1 MDIKKLAE
9 EIIGGRR
16 LTLKEECM
24 GLIDTDLDEL
34 TSAADRIREKLTG
47 NRADLCAIISGRL
60 GRCPE
65 NCRFCSQSVW
75 NHTGIDN
82 HSFLDIDTIL
92 EDCEKYAK
100 MGVDR
105 YSIVTAGRLC
115 EGEDL
120 EKSIESYAAL
130 HEKFPEMVL
139 CASQGLM
146 TSEAYRRMKK
156 AGVTM
161 VHMNIE
167 TSKRYFPNVCTSHSY
182 EEKLEAIGRAKE
194 AGLDICCGGIIG
206 MGETFEDRIDM
217 ALTIAGLHVQ
227 SIPLNA
233 LVPIKGTP
241 FGNMPLLRNEDFLRT
256 VAIFRFINPDA
267 VIRIAAGRYRFENSG
282 EALFH
287 AGANAAITGHMLTTS
302 GTGTEEDRKMLKEQG
317 FRLKPSFF
325 LP

>member
-1 MDIKKLAE
+1 MDVMMLAD
-9 EIIGGRR
+9 EIIGGKR
-16 LTLKEECM
+16 LTEKEECM
-24 GLIDTDLDEL
+24 DLITADLDQL
-34 TSAADRIREKLTG
+34 TRAADKIREKLTG
-47 NRADLCAIISGRL
+47 NKADLCAIISGRL
-60 GRCPE
+60 GHCPE
-65 NCRFCSQSVW
+65 NCKFCSQSAY
-75 NHTGIDN
+75 NHTGID
-82 HSFLDIDTIL
+82 HHPFLDVDSIL
-92 EDCEKYAK
+92 EDCDKYEK

-120 EKSIESYAAL
+120 EKSLEAYSAL
-130 HEKFPEMVL
+130 HKRFPNMIL

-156 AGVTM
+156 AGVSM

-167 TSKRYFPNVCTSHSY
+167 TSKKYFPNVCTSHSY

-206 MGETFEDRIDM
+206 MGETFEDRIEM

-241 FGNMPLLRNEDFLRT
+241 FENMPLLSNEDFLRT
-256 VAIFRFINPDA
+256 VAIFRFINPDS
-267 VIRIAAGRYRFENSG
+267 VIRIAAGRYRFENAG
-282 EALFH
+282 AALFK
-287 AGANAAITGHMLTTS
+287 AGANATITGHMLTTK
-302 GTGTEEDRKMLKEQG
+302 GTGTEEDRKMLEDLHYKLHEAKEQ
-317 FRLKPSFF
+317 
-325 LP
+325 